1 MSIERPKLANAFAPT
16 KNAPADR
23 SEALRGLLPPARTL
37 LKAAPEPPTEPQADT
52 ARTDPPAA
60 PKNRTTTSTARR
72 KAPNFEADE
81 VGNVTCYIEPDVLAI
96 ARAEVRRQGS
106 TYDQLLVEAFED
118 ITDEQ
123 LRAHFVPEN
132 EKRAERGMPSRVRR
146 VRGTAGIQVQFRM
159 DGQQRAWLE
168 QKAAAVNAP
177 SRSALVATALRLHLA
192 QQ

>member
-16 KNAPADR
+16 KNAPIDR
-23 SEALRGLLPPARTL
+23 SEGLRGLLPPARTPL
-37 LKAAPEPPTEPQADT
+37 QSASEPAPPEADN
-52 ARTDPPAA
+52 ARIDPPAA
-60 PKNRTTTSTARR
+60 PKARTTVPAAKR
-72 KAPNFEADE
+72 KAPNFGADE
-81 VGNVTCYIEPDVLAI
+81 VGNVTCYIEPDVLAT

-123 LRAHFVPEN
+123 LRAQFAPEN
-132 EKRAERGMPSRVRR
+132 EKRADRGMPSRARR
-146 VRGTAGIQVQFRM
+146 IRGTAGIQVQFRM

-177 SRSALVATALRLHLA
+177 SRSALVATVLRLHLT